1 MMYYLTVMNIKRLLP
16 TFELNDNVS
25 RSIDW
30 HPKTNCSSLWYNYSI
45 QYIYHLLILII
56 KLIDGKMNGKFF
68 LQKIDNMS
76 ERVIVKKH
84 YL

>member
-16 TFELNDNVS
+16 TFELNHNVS
-25 RSIDW
+25 RSIDC

-45 QYIYHLLILII
+45 QYIYHLFILII
-56 KLIDGKMNGKFF
+56 KLIDGKINGKFF
-68 LQKIDNMS
+68 LRKIDNMS
-76 ERVIVKKH
+76 ERVIVKKQ

>member
-30 HPKTNCSSLWYNYSI
+30 HPKTNCSSLWYNLKFDSI
-45 QYIYHLLILII
+45 
-56 KLIDGKMNGKFF
+56 
-68 LQKIDNMS
+68 
-76 ERVIVKKH
+76 
-84 YL
+84 YLSSLDFDYQIN